1 MYIYIYVYAVY
12 IYIYVDSSIQ
22 IQKRLVSPTTNKR
35 MEKTTTY
42 NNTFIRCGVILFP
55 AKITNRY
62 NDYVWIHIY
71 TYIGNK
77 QFAKSYTVYVH
88 NIPSGKLT

>member
-1 MYIYIYVYAVY
+1 MYIYAVC
-12 IYIYVDSSIQ
+12 IYIYADSSIQ

-35 MEKTTTY
+35 MEKKTTY

-55 AKITNRY
+55 KKSPIDTMTM
-62 NDYVWIHIY
+62 YVYICIC

-88 NIPSGKLT
+88 NIPFGKLT